1 MASPSEAK
9 YDFTSAAFW
18 FFKCVGRNPG
28 GAFSIALWQ
37 IIAYAVIIGALLV
50 FGLPAIQSILELVAV
65 NDDPDPSEVFA
76 AAGTLLALSPVIV
89 IVSLLIA
96 LMAQGAWLR
105 FMTRNEVA
113 GGIPFRLGADE
124 GRLFLVNLCLV
135 AFVIAGY
142 VAAILSFGII
152 VAVTMGI
159 NSAAEGALWAALLN
173 GVIWFVAVVG
183 FTVAAFIIAVRF
195 AAGPALTVRQKGFR
209 LFHSFAAT
217 KRIVGWL
224 VLTYFVLLLIALVGS
239 MVLSIV
245 QQIAV
250 MGGMMGAIAPYWGDL
265 MAGAEPDPEQVREM
279 ITGLIT
285 SPAAIIALCV
295 MLLAQVI
302 FHIVFEGLWHGVGAY
317 TAVRHDGGDGPFETD
332 LAAPAESVGNAPSE
346 G

>member
-1 MASPSEAK
+1 MTTTTDAK

-28 GAFSIALWQ
+28 GAFTIALWQ
-37 IIAYAVIIGALLV
+37 IIAYGVIVGTLLV
-50 FGLPAIQSILELVAV
+50 FGLPAIQSILELAATT
-65 NDDPDPSEVFA
+65 NDPDPSDVFA

-89 IVSLLIA
+89 IASLVVA
-96 LMAQGAWLR
+96 LMAQAAWLR
-105 FMTRNEVA
+105 LMTRNEVA

-124 GRLFLVNLCLV
+124 GRLLLVNLCLV

-142 VAAILSFGII
+142 VAGALFFGLI
-152 VAVTMGI
+152 VVTTMGI
-159 NSAAEGALWAALLN
+159 NSAADGALWAALLN
-173 GVIWFVAVVG
+173 GLIWFIAVVG
-183 FTVAAFIIAVRF
+183 FVVAAIIICVRF

-224 VLTYFVLLLIALVGS
+224 VLTYFVLILIAIGGS

-250 MGGMMGAIAPYWGDL
+250 MGGMMGAMAPFWADL
-265 MAGAEPDPEQVREM
+265 MSGVDPDPQQVREM
-279 ITGLIT
+279 IASILT

-295 MLLAQVI
+295 MVFAQLVFQI
-302 FHIVFEGLWHGVGAY
+302 AFEGLWHGVGAY
-317 TAVRHDGGDGPFETD
+317 AAVRHDGGDGPVETD